1 MTNLISVG
9 KILNFHGVKGEVKMG
24 FTAGREA
31 LIKKLKQVFIFVDNV
46 KTTFDVESVRFHKNI
61 AIIKFK
67 QINSIDEVMS
77 VKGLLVHVT
86 EGTLKSGLQNDEF
99 LIKDLIGLIV
109 VDTNGNDIGTV
120 SDIGENKASNLIEI
134 KKSNGLKFMVPFVKE
149 WVPVVDIN
157 NKKIVVNMINGIDTA
172 VNDSGRDNEV

>member
-109 VDTNGNDIGTV
+109 VASTNFEDSMPGISFEIQKKFNIV
-120 SDIGENKASNLIEI
+120 LMMQIFVFIWRRSSSLI
-134 KKSNGLKFMVPFVKE
+134 
-149 WVPVVDIN
+149 
-157 NKKIVVNMINGIDTA
+157 
-172 VNDSGRDNEV
+172 